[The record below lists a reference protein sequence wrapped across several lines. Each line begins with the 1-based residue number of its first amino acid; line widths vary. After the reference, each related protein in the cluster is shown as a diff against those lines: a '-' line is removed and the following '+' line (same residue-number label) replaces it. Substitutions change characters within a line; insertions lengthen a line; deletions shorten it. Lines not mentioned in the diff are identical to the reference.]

1 MAYQGFAS
9 GDIDRD
15 AWAVRH
21 FIENGHNIVLSQSFA
36 KNMGLYGQSD
46 SVQAP
51 KWVFSVLKWNIW
63 ADLSWSLNKTHWE
76 NADTK
81 IYLFGYS
88 GSSFEFWM
96 LSHLY
101 GNTYSHWPHM
111 VRIVSFYLVFY
122 FCLVVSC
129 KQSVGA
135 LLTPSDTGATLKPT
149 RVWENMS
156 NTRIA
161 SYLIVCL
168 LSLLIYNLFNF
179 LKFGCSVE
187 VVVYREPKSCIKPWG
202 FFFVISVYIFD
213 LLCMLTGE
221 RVGGFT
227 VVCKDAEEA
236 KRVES
241 QLKILIRPIYSNP
254 PVNGARIAATILN
267 TPELHSLW
275 YDLLDMDISTD
286 DPTRV

>member
-202 FFFVISVYIFD
+202 FFLFCFLSSVFIF
-213 LLCMLTGE
+213 LTCCACWQ
-221 RVGGFT
+221 VN
-227 VVCKDAEEA
+227 VSEA
-236 KRVES
+236 SLSCAKMQRRQRGWS
-241 QLKILIRPIYSNP
+241 
-254 PVNGARIAATILN
+254 LN
-267 TPELHSLW
+267 SRSSSGPSTPTHQWMVPELQQLF
-275 YDLLDMDISTD
+275 STRQSC
-286 DPTRV
+286 THCGTTF